1 MTTLFRLV
9 TPTLLL
15 FGAAQA
21 QPAIQYLR
29 NNSSQIAS
37 PLPGSGIAQGSI
49 FQIKGA
55 NLGPVAFAFA
65 ALPFPVDLAGVSIRI
80 SASGNE
86 VSAYLIYAS
95 AEYLAAILPSSTP
108 LGPALARVTYNGQ
121 QSQPFAFNVV
131 RNSPGIGTLS
141 GSGTGPA
148 ILTTPEYKLIT
159 YTNAAVEGDVLS
171 AWATGVTP
179 LQGRADNTAAEFF
192 DPQLSV
198 EVIVGGKQ
206 ANVRYRGRAPG
217 LAGVD
222 QIVFDVP
229 SGVRG
234 CNVSLVLKVGGAISN
249 FSTLA
254 VGGSNRLCSDPNGL
268 SEADVTKALQGGLR
282 LGSISLN
289 RTSIKIAVPGLGS
302 IQSRSDSAFADF
314 TRYDADGFVR
324 SQGVGGT
331 TLGNCVVSTF
341 GGEVAPSD
349 PFATTKL
356 NAGPQLTLTG
366 PGGTRSIVRDA
377 RSGFYNVS
385 LGMAQ
390 VIPGVPAQAS
400 ALFLEPGTYT
410 VTGPG
415 GPDVGTF
422 NARLTVPQPLT
433 TNLDSITTVSRGSAL
448 NVTWSGGAANEYIFI
463 SGFSARQNPVVGAV
477 FTCTERASVGRFQV
491 AAEVLLA
498 MPPSDVISGAALGNL
513 SVASIPFN
521 DATRFTATG
530 LDLGFITYSTVESKS
545 VPYQ

>member
-1 MTTLFRLV
+1 MSAL
-9 TPTLLL
+9 
-15 FGAAQA
+15 QA
-21 QPAIQYLR
+21 QPTIKSFL
-29 NNSSQIAS
+29 NNAS
-37 PLPGSGIAQGSI
+37 YIIPPLPGSSIAQGSI
-49 FQIKGA
+49 FAIFGT
-55 NLGPVAFAFA
+55 NMGPA
-65 ALPFPVDLAGVSIRI
+65 ALVQAGFPLPTELSGTAVRI
-80 SASGNE
+80 SASGND
-86 VSAYLIYAS
+86 VSAFLVYTS
-95 AEYLAAILPSSTP
+95 ANQLAAVLPSNTP
-108 LGPALARVTYNGQ
+108 VGPAVGRVTFNGQ
-121 QSQPFAFNVV
+121 QSASFAFTVV
-131 RNSPGIGTLS
+131 RSSPGLFTLNGG
-141 GSGTGPA
+141 GSGPA
-148 ILTTPEYKLIT
+148 VLTTPDFKVIT

-179 LQGRADNTAAEFF
+179 LQGRPDNTAAEFF
-192 DPQLSV
+192 DPQLAV

-217 LAGVD
+217 LAGLD

-268 SEADVTKALQGGLR
+268 SEADVSKALQGGLR

-314 TRYDADGFVR
+314 TRYDADSFIR

-341 GGEVAPSD
+341 GGETAPGD
-349 PFATTKL
+349 PFAAVKL

-366 PGGTRSIVRDA
+366 PGGTRGIVRDA
-377 RSGFYNVS
+377 RSGFYSVT

-400 ALFLEPGTYT
+400 TLFLEPGTYT

-433 TNLDSITTVSRGSAL
+433 TNLDSITTVARGSAL

-463 SGFSARQNPVVGAV
+463 SGFSARQNPTVGAV

-491 AAEVLLA
+491 PSEVLLA

-513 SVASIPFN
+513 SVSSIPFN
-521 DATRFTATG
+521 DATRFSASG

>member
-1 MTTLFRLV
+1 MTTLFRLA
-9 TPTLLL
+9 TPTLVLL
-15 FGAAQA
+15 GAAQA
-21 QPAIQYLR
+21 QPTIQYLR

-55 NLGPVAFAFA
+55 NLGPAAFAFA
-65 ALPFPVDLAGVSIRI
+65 ALPFPADLAGASIRI
-80 SASGNE
+80 SASGND
-86 VSAYLIYAS
+86 VSAYLIYTS
-95 AEYLAAILPSSTP
+95 AEYLAAILPSRTP

-159 YTNAAVEGDVLS
+159 YTYAAVEGDSLS
-171 AWATGVTP
+171 AWGTGLTG
-179 LQGRADNTAAEFF
+179 LQGRPDNTAAEFF

-222 QIVFDVP
+222 QIVFEVP

-254 VGGSNRLCSDPNGL
+254 VAGANRLCSDPNGL
-268 SEADVTKALQGGLR
+268 READVSKALQGGLR
-282 LGSISLN
+282 LGTISLN
-289 RTSIKIAVPGLGS
+289 RTSIKTAMPGVGS

-314 TRYDADGFVR
+314 TRYDADGFIR

-331 TLGNCVVSTF
+331 TLGNCVLSTF
-341 GGEVAPSD
+341 DGETAPTD
-349 PFATTKL
+349 PFTTAKL
-356 NAGPQLTLTG
+356 NAGAQLTLNG

-385 LGMAQ
+385 LGTAQ
-390 VIPGVPAQAS
+390 VIPGVPTQGNT
-400 ALFLEPGTYT
+400 LFLEPGTYT

-433 TNLDSITTVSRGSAL
+433 TNLDSIATVSRGSAL
-448 NVTWSGGAANEYIFI
+448 NVTWSGGAASEYIFI
-463 SGFSARQNPVVGAV
+463 SGFSARRNPTVGAV
-477 FTCTERASVGRFQV
+477 FTCTERASAGRFQV
-491 AAEVLLA
+491 PAEVLLA
-498 MPPSDVISGAALGNL
+498 MPPSDVIQGAALGSL
-513 SVASIPFN
+513 SVSSIPYN
-521 DATRFTATG
+521 DATRFTASG
-530 LDLGFITYSTVESKS
+530 LDLGFIIYSTVESKS